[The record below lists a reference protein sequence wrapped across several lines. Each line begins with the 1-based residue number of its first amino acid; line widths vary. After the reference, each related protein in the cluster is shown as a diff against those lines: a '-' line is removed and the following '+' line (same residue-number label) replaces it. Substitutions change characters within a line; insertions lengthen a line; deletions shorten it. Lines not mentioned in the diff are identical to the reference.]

1 MRIATTT
8 EDFGKV
14 CNLDYAECI
23 RKTYEA
29 GFKYIDLSM
38 YVVEANDPLFY
49 GDDFRTYAESLN
61 TLANDLGVKFVQA
74 HSPRG
79 NFARSKEEYE
89 DFFKKTVRSIEVCGI
104 LGIKNTVVHPGIS
117 PDWSEE
123 EFYRQNTEFYKS
135 LIPTM
140 EKCGVNVLCE
150 NCGEIKGYFVLSSAE
165 RANKLIELVN
175 HPQFGICWDTGHANI
190 NGHQYDHITA
200 LGKNLRALHINDN
213 RGVDDEHMAPF
224 FGTVNMD
231 EIINALLDI
240 DYKGYFTFECG
251 YSLRPTDL
259 YLGARRRFEKDTRLL
274 YPTLEMQSDMTNFL
288 YKMGRHILNA
298 YNIFEE

>member
-1 MRIATTT
+1 MNTAKRFSKQRITVLNELSKLTTHPT
-8 EDFGKV
+8 ADE
-14 CNLDYAECI
+14 I
-23 RKTYEA
+23 YE
-29 GFKYIDLSM
+29 I
-38 YVVEANDPLFY
+38 
-49 GDDFRTYAESLN
+49 T
-61 TLANDLGVKFVQA
+61 
-74 HSPRG
+74 
-79 NFARSKEEYE
+79 
-89 DFFKKTVRSIEVCGI
+89 KKTIPNIS
-104 LGIKNTVVHPGIS
+104 LGTVYRNLNNLC
-117 PDWSEE
+117 EE
-123 EFYRQNTEFYKS
+123 
-135 LIPTM
+135 
-140 EKCGVNVLCE
+140 GAVLKFTIDGKEHFDANINPHIHLCCE

-175 HPQFGICWDTGHANI
+175 HPRFGICWDTGHANI
-190 NGHQYDHITA
+190 NGHQYDHIKA
-200 LGKNLRALHINDN
+200 LGNNLRALHINDN

-274 YPTLEMQSDMTNFL
+274 HPTLEMQSDMTNFL

>member
-1 MRIATTT
+1 MKIATTT
-8 EDFGKV
+8 VDFDSFCGT
-14 CNLDYAECI
+14 DAE
-23 RKTYEA
+23 RLRELHRA
-29 GFKYIDLSM
+29 GFRYVDLSM
-38 YVVEANDPLFY
+38 Y
-49 GDDFRTYAESLN
+49 SL
-61 TLANDLGVKFVQA
+61 TSRSLYMCDGWRDEVLKLRELASELGMTFVQA
-74 HSPRG
+74 HSPGG
-79 NFARSKEEYE
+79 NPLWQDEARVEYLLRS
-89 DFFKKTVRSIEVCGI
+89 TIRSIEVCGV
-104 LGIKNTVVHPGIS
+104 LGIKNTVVHPGARRDICK
-117 PDWSEE
+117 EE
-123 EFYRQNTEFYKS
+123 WFALNKPFYEKLF
-135 LIPTM
+135 PAM
-140 EKCGVNVLCE
+140 ERCGVNVLCE
-150 NCGEIKGYFVLSSAE
+150 NCGEIEGYFVLSSAE

-190 NGHQYDHITA
+190 NGHQYDHIKA
-200 LGKNLRALHINDN
+200 LGNNLRALHINDN
-213 RGVDDEHMAPF
+213 RGIDDEHMAPF